1 MQHNQP
7 RSGGRAAMQF
17 LPLEMLVVITNGDPA
32 RDARVKFEFFPDQ
45 ADTARLWLVKLPQ
58 LKNPYAF
65 PRELAPGR
73 WELVLEAVSET
84 QPIHVINYTP
94 ASARLWL
101 KDVFHK
107 PPSAP
112 TELLILCHAG
122 RFTITIHQSLV

>member
-7 RSGGRAAMQF
+7 RPGGRAAMQF
-17 LPLEMLVVITNGDPA
+17 SPLEMLVVITNGDA
-32 RDARVKFEFFPDQ
+32 AQDARIKFEFFPDE
-45 ADTARLWLVKLPQ
+45 ADTARLWLVKLPH
-58 LKNPYAF
+58 LTNPCVF

-73 WELVLEAVSET
+73 WELFLEAVSET

-107 PPSAP
+107 PASAP

-122 RFTITIHQSLV
+122 RFTITIRQSLV